1 MDESLK
7 ADIVKEL
14 GINRLPP
21 EEQDEALR
29 RMAGVIFQ
37 SALVRI
43 VDSLDDGARKEV
55 EDFLADPAKN
65 GDTDAFYALLKS
77 KTPDLDEIIAEEIA
91 AFKAD
96 ALGTMKGIGDEK

>member
-14 GINRLPP
+14 GIDRLP
-21 EEQDEALR
+21 EAERDAALER
-29 RMAGVIFQ
+29 VTGVIFQ
-37 SALVRI
+37 SVLVRI
-43 VDSLDDGARKEV
+43 LDSLDESGRKEL

-65 GDTDAFYALLKS
+65 GDTDAFYALLKN
-77 KTPDLDEIIAEEIA
+77 KVPDLDEVIAEEIA

-96 ALGTMKGIGDEK
+96 ALGTMKGIGE